1 MLTSSLKG
9 LISVAVADFLS
20 LKALRALS
28 EYRRHPSVS
37 IYCPTHAAG
46 DEKQQDRIRFK
57 NLLKQAEGQ
66 LRKMEIRMQET
77 HELLQPASELLKDVR
92 FWLHQSDG
100 LAVFIGPQFFH
111 TYRLPSS
118 FEELVVTTERFHI
131 KPLLPLFSGEGRFY
145 IFALSQNELRLFEG
159 RRNRV
164 HEVELEAVP
173 ESLAEALRYD
183 VPERTLQ
190 FHTQTPQRGGGRRAA
205 IFHGQG
211 VGTDDSW
218 HKKDILRFFQQV
230 DRGIHDLLA
239 FHRSPLVLAGVDFV
253 QSIYREANSYP
264 HLMEKGIAGNPEQM
278 SSEEL
283 YKEAWPIVQP
293 LFEADRRSAIER
305 YHARLG
311 TGLTSKAVPEIIHA
325 AQVGRVETLFV
336 ALGIQ
341 IWGVVDA
348 AENVVSVHEVMAVGD
363 EDLLDAAAVQTLTH
377 GGTVYAFSREDMPD
391 DALVAAVFRY

>member
-1 MLTSSLKG
+1 M
-9 LISVAVADFLS
+9 AVADFLS

-28 EYRRHPSVS
+28 GHRHHPSVS
-37 IYCPTHAAG
+37 IYCPTYAAG
-46 DEKQQDRIRFK
+46 DEKQQNQICFK
-57 NLLKQAEGQ
+57 NLLRQAEGQ
-66 LRKMEIRMQET
+66 LRKLEIRMQKI
-77 HELLQPASELLKDVR
+77 HEFLRPASELLEDTR

-100 LAVFIGPQFFH
+100 LAVFIAAQFFR

-118 FEELVVTTERFHI
+118 FEELVVTTDRFHI

-145 IFALSQNELRLFEG
+145 ILALSQNELRLLEG
-159 RRNRV
+159 SQNRV

-190 FHTQTPQRGGGRRAA
+190 FHTQTPQRRGGRRAA

-239 FHRSPLVLAGVDFV
+239 SHRSPLVLAGVDFV

-264 HLMEKGIAGNPEQM
+264 HLMGEGVAGNPEQM
-278 SSEEL
+278 SSKEL
-283 YKEAWPIVQP
+283 YKEAWSIVQS
-293 LFEADRRSAIER
+293 LFEADRRSAVER

-311 TGLTSKAVPEIIHA
+311 TGLTSKTIPEIIHA
-325 AQVGRVETLFV
+325 AQSGRVETLFV

-348 AENVVSVHEVMAVGD
+348 AENAVSVHDAMMAGD
-363 EDLLDAAAVQTLTH
+363 EDLLDVAAVHTLTH
-377 GGTVYAFSREDMPD
+377 GGKVYAVSPGEVPD
-391 DALVAAVFRY
+391 DTLLAAIFRY